1 MIQQFQASRAKD
13 RLDGFNQPITDL
25 ETGIQSIFI
34 QVPVSP
40 DVYKY
45 NILVL
50 QRIIENNR
58 DQNKVN
64 SYCLSRK
71 FFLLTIQ
78 PWFLESTS
86 FFLLSKTDYFRKLQN
101 ENGYFKKMTLCVKLY
116 LSLYFLLSLN
126 QKKFWGNIFF
136 LKDFLLFESH
146 LL

>member
-1 MIQQFQASRAKD
+1 MIQQFQALRAKD

-45 NILVL
+45 NILLVL
-50 QRIIENNR
+50 QRIIEKNR

-78 PWFLESTS
+78 VP
-86 FFLLSKTDYFRKLQN
+86 
-101 ENGYFKKMTLCVKLY
+101 
-116 LSLYFLLSLN
+116 
-126 QKKFWGNIFF
+126 
-136 LKDFLLFESH
+136 
-146 LL
+146 